1 MTFKNF
7 VPFDNFTLQT
17 NLSETDV
24 WQRIENIT
32 EAKEHSSSSFSGNST
47 KPYVGELSD
56 RTFKIWRVPNQRN
69 SFLPIIKGQVA
80 THLGK
85 TEIAIKMRPAGF
97 VVVFMCLWLG
107 IVGIPCVGI
116 IINTFLEF
124 QQQPEKRFSPFSLI
138 PFGMF
143 AFGYALLTIA
153 YKTESRKSKAFLK
166 QLLEADE
173 L

>member
-1 MTFKNF
+1 MNFKNLL
-7 VPFDNFTLQT
+7 PFDNFTLQT
-17 NLSETDV
+17 KLSATDV

-32 EAKEHSSSSFSGNST
+32 EAKEHSSFSFSGNST

-56 RTFKIWRVPNQRN
+56 RTFKIWRVTNQRN

-80 THLGK
+80 TYLGK
-85 TEIAIKMRPAGF
+85 TEIAIKMRPAVF
-97 VVVFMCLWLG
+97 VLVFMCLWLG
-107 IVGIPCVGI
+107 IVGITCVGI

-124 QQQPEKRFSPFSLI
+124 QEQPGKHFSPVSLI

-166 QLLEADE
+166 ELLEAE
-173 L
+173 EI